1 MFENPSEGKI
11 QLLVSPLVKLTN
23 KVNAA
28 IQDLGTPESI
38 LPRIGP
44 YITGGLP
51 AAYLLSAH
59 DIGF

>member
-44 YITGGLP
+44 YITGG
-51 AAYLLSAH
+51 
-59 DIGF
+59 